1 MTWGWVDDGWTF
13 ILSEVIFRASFFGI
27 RLGWGADP
35 HISPLLCWPTFHTE
49 MMATEELSESRHGEY
64 LKEMSRRVKQV
75 IVIHHGHG
83 WMALWGLILKKKK
96 KDSKETDIPHLFEL
110 FWWRS
115 EFLERL
121 YPSRI
126 QICGAGIVMNALAS
140 KAQGWFERTWC
151 DGTFNNSTTT
161 SCHSIRCNFWWFH
174 RSVSGS
180 NCRSWRKIFKLS

>member
-1 MTWGWVDDGWTF
+1 MRCRSTHLTPALLTYISYWDDGYWGTVWIKTWRVPQRNVKKGETGHCYTSWTW
-13 ILSEVIFRASFFGI
+13 LNGS
-27 RLGWGADP
+27 LGS
-35 HISPLLCWPTFHTE
+35 H
-49 MMATEELSESRHGEY
+49 
-64 LKEMSRRVKQV
+64 
-75 IVIHHGHG
+75 
-83 WMALWGLILKKKK
+83 LKKKK